1 MKKIVV
7 LGSSGSIGTQALDI
21 ACNLASDICIK
32 GLAVDSNIEIL
43 KLQIKKFKP
52 SAVSV
57 NNFIESRNLEKWCVS
72 NNIEVNVY
80 SGPSGSERLVE
91 MPDVDM
97 VLVAIVGAAGLKST
111 IAAIKSKKDIAIAN
125 KETLVMA
132 GSYIMG
138 LAAEKGVSILPIDSE
153 HSAIFQCCIGEKKS
167 QIKKIVLTA
176 SGGPFYKYDKEFA
189 KITIEEAL
197 NHPTW
202 KMGRKITVDS
212 ATLMNKGLEVI
223 EASVLFGI
231 PIEKIEIIM
240 HPQSILHSMV
250 EYIDGSVIAQ
260 LSNPDMK
267 LSIQYALTY
276 PERLPSNIK
285 SLNFVDIGKL
295 EFFKPDFN
303 KFPCLKLSYYAAKK
317 GFTMPSVMSAAN
329 EVAVEA
335 FLNKEIKFTN
345 IAEIVEKTMYAH
357 TISKSLSLD
366 SFIEADFWARHYARK
381 LI

>member
-72 NNIEVNVY
+72 NNIEVSVY
-80 SGPSGSERLVE
+80 SGPSGFERLVE

-153 HSAIFQCCIGEKKS
+153 HSAIFQCCIREKKS

-176 SGGPFYKYDKEFA
+176 SGGPFYKYDKEFS

-267 LSIQYALTY
+267 LPIQYALTY